1 MLHPSTHPDH
11 PRNTT
16 TAHSEHKPTSN
27 KLPALTSPEK
37 SMIVPSWR
45 YLPHQTLERKSFL
58 LLLRMPVHNLAAETA
73 ISGMD
78 STSISVRVHSLSH
91 FLAGLEV
98 RHILGRHLHLDTR
111 LGISRLAWRLVI

>member
-1 MLHPSTHPDH
+1 MPIPNAAFMRRYYFMQVSDIF
-11 PRNTT
+11 
-16 TAHSEHKPTSN
+16 TSGSWWID
-27 KLPALTSPEK
+27 KGIPIRRLVK
-37 SMIVPSWR
+37 SSDMGTKMI
-45 YLPHQTLERKSFL
+45 LGSFPL
-58 LLLRMPVHNLAAETA
+58 VTMATETA